1 MDNNNRKKIWT
12 YDERL
17 ELATKLEGQ
26 LDDFISQL
34 EKRTFKEGYTEESM
48 LEELEN
54 HPFFMKKAPEPGQP
68 LSPLVEGLQQLKYSP
83 EENTPEQ
90 LAKSYKDDGNFN
102 FNNGQYRMSI
112 ISYTE
117 GIRTRCKDQ
126 ELLAQLYN
134 NRATAHYMLQN
145 YRCSLNDSKQA
156 IKLKSDYAKSLERA
170 ARCCLRVKDFD
181 QCNELCDKILRIFP
195 EERVILDLKRQIILS
210 DKTSY
215 RDQRKQKK
223 EAAKL
228 SKEEEELL
236 STIKSRGIKLELL
249 DGNKIPNLKDLES
262 KIPELMQSKVH
273 LDGNNKLVW
282 PVIFL
287 YPEFQE
293 TDFVQNFHEDIT
305 IKEQLEELYFSPPPW
320 DTQHL
325 YNPDTVAIYFEGK
338 DKNSLH
344 KVDIS
349 NTLGKILT
357 DEQFL
362 VRGGTPAFLIFVKDS
377 KAEARYL
384 KTYHKE

>member
-1 MDNNNRKKIWT
+1 MDNKNKKKIWT

-17 ELATKLEGQ
+17 ELATKLDGQ

-34 EKRTFKEGYTEESM
+34 EKRTFKDGYTEESM

-68 LSPLVEGLQQLKYSP
+68 LSPLVEGLQQLKYSS

-117 GIRTRCKDQ
+117 GIRTKCKDQ

-170 ARCCLRVKDFD
+170 ARCCFRVKDFE

-195 EERVILDLKRQIILS
+195 EERAILDLKRQIILS

-249 DGNKIPNLKDLES
+249 DGDKIPNLKDLES

-320 DTQHL
+320 DIQHQ

-338 DKNSLH
+338 DKISLH

-349 NTLGKILT
+349 ETLGKILT

-384 KTYHKE
+384 RTYHKE